1 MNTIIK
7 VLKFQDIFESTF
19 RYFFNKKRTQH
30 TILTVLLS
38 FAINTFVI
46 IVFIIELHELLEHTN
61 PDVNYAKMRNT
72 IAPNLTL
79 NTKELLF
86 SIGIRDKNYNFVND
100 PSIATIKATYEI
112 VISDKGKLN
121 QTIET

>member
-19 RYFFNKKRTQH
+19 RYFFNKKRAQH
-30 TILTVLLS
+30 SILTVLLS

-46 IVFIIELHELLEHTN
+46 IVFIIELHELIEHTN

-72 IAPNLTL
+72 IAPNLT
-79 NTKELLF
+79 
-86 SIGIRDKNYNFVND
+86 
-100 PSIATIKATYEI
+100 
-112 VISDKGKLN
+112 
-121 QTIET
+121 